1 MFAPIVKLF
10 KSLNTNSH
18 PGEIAHAVAIG
29 MVLGFMPK
37 NNVLWYI
44 LFVCFLFI
52 RINKAAFLLTGAAVS
67 LIIPFA
73 DPLFDTVGYALLNMS
88 FMQNFYKGLFDIP
101 FVSFTRLN
109 NTVVA
114 GSLVVSLILYIP
126 VYIIIRF
133 LILLWRKYGVKAC
146 AQSKAFKILYKL
158 PLAVKLKKLFS
169 R

>member
-88 FMQNFYKGLFDIP
+88 FMQNFYKSLFDIP
-101 FVSFTRLN
+101 FVSFTR
-109 NTVVA
+109 
-114 GSLVVSLILYIP
+114 
-126 VYIIIRF
+126 
-133 LILLWRKYGVKAC
+133 
-146 AQSKAFKILYKL
+146 
-158 PLAVKLKKLFS
+158 
-169 R
+169 

>member
-52 RINKAAFLLTGAAVS
+52 RINKAAFLLTGAVVS

-88 FMQNFYKGLFDIP
+88 FMQNFYKSLFDIP

-114 GSLVVSLILYIP
+114 GSLAVSLILYTPCIHHYKIFNI
-126 VYIIIRF
+126 VMAEIRC
-133 LILLWRKYGVKAC
+133 KSMC
-146 AQSKAFKILYKL
+146 AKQSF
-158 PLAVKLKKLFS
+158 
-169 R
+169 

>member
-52 RINKAAFLLTGAAVS
+52 RIN
-67 LIIPFA
+67 
-73 DPLFDTVGYALLNMS
+73 
-88 FMQNFYKGLFDIP
+88 
-101 FVSFTRLN
+101 
-109 NTVVA
+109 
-114 GSLVVSLILYIP
+114 
-126 VYIIIRF
+126 
-133 LILLWRKYGVKAC
+133 
-146 AQSKAFKILYKL
+146 
-158 PLAVKLKKLFS
+158 
-169 R
+169 